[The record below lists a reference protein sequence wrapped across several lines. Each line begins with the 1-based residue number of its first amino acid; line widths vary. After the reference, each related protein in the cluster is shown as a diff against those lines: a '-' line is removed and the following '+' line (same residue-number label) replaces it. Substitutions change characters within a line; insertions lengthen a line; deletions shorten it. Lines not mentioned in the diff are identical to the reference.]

1 MVGSTSW
8 LKLNT
13 KQDFTNNMAIR
24 IANNEEDPLIDFR
37 NIYENRF
44 GWFTVMD
51 DVETEVED
59 PITNQ
64 MVVQTTQ
71 VPHTVESVEAGITD
85 DTHRV
90 IMSGTEEAPEF
101 IQQEL
106 RFDSGSLL
114 ALKGFTEA
122 ELESILGL

>member
-1 MVGSTSW
+1 MVGATNW
-8 LKLNT
+8 MKLNT
-13 KQDFTNNMAIR
+13 KQDFINNMQEHP
-24 IANNEEDPLIDFR
+24 EEGLQAYQ
-37 NIYENRF
+37 NLYSNRF
-44 GWFTVMD
+44 AWFTVMD

-71 VPHTVESVEAGITD
+71 VPHTIESVEAGITD

>member
-71 VPHTVESVEAGITD
+71 VPHTIESVEAGITD